1 MGTMK
6 TLTQTKKKKTLTPI
20 QYSTVTPVTKKP
32 RQMKESEL
40 ALTKKT
46 MKKFSKLHFPY
57 FYFCKMPNKKILFL
71 YRKMK
76 EKVLPL
82 D

>member
-40 ALTKKT
+40 ALTKKDNEEIQQT
-46 MKKFSKLHFPY
+46 SLS
-57 FYFCKMPNKKILFL
+57 LL
-71 YRKMK
+71 
-76 EKVLPL
+76 LL
-82 D
+82 L